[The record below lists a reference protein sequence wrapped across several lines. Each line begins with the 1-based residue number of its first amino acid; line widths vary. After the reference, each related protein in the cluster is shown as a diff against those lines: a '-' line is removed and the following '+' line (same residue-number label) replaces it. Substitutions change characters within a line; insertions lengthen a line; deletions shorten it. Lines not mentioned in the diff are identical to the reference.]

1 MVNYLQNILIAPNVI
16 SKEGIDYILN
26 HCSTARKED
35 LSVFDPEKTN
45 QKNSTQWKV
54 DKDIRQTQVVEMNEE
69 IFNNIFELYKDLV
82 KNIINPYYNFEIL
95 DSEIP
100 QILCYEPGGHYK
112 PHVDAESLWQEPDG
126 SVIWRKSTERDLS
139 TVLYLNDDF
148 EGGDFVFPDFRIRIK
163 PEPGLLI
170 AFPST
175 HHYLHG
181 VEPVTKGTRYSIVSW
196 MRVKGFTTMEEIDR
210 MYADK
215 YQNQPLK

>member
-1 MVNYLQNILIAPNVI
+1 MINYLQNILIAPNVI

-26 HCSTARKED
+26 HCNTAKKED
-35 LSVFDPEKTN
+35 LAVFDPEKTN
-45 QKNSTQWKV
+45 KSDTTQWKV
-54 DKDIRQTQVVEMNEE
+54 DKEIRQTKMVEMNEE
-69 IFNNIFELYKDLV
+69 VFNNIFELYKDLV
-82 KNIINPYYNFEIL
+82 KNVINPYYNFEIL

-112 PHVDAESLWQEPDG
+112 PHVDAESLWKEPDG
-126 SVIWRKSTERDLS
+126 SVVWRKSTDRDLS

-148 EGGDFVFPDFRIRIK
+148 EGGDFVFPDFRIRVK

-175 HHYLHG
+175 HHYLHS

-196 MRVKGFTTMEEIDR
+196 MRVKGFTTLEEIDS
-210 MYADK
+210 MYKDK
-215 YQNQPLK
+215 YKNQPIK